1 VLFRIVKRK
10 LIEIEI
16 HAENAINALEI
27 ELEKGQFSCQSLK
40 EHYENVRKKEIITLL
55 CSVRG
60 IDIACE
66 GLNLLELPKL
76 MLKIETKLE
85 ENNITFRKE
94 VTLPYTWI
102 MLVEKEK
109 K

>member
-1 VLFRIVKRK
+1 M
-10 LIEIEI
+10 
-16 HAENAINALEI
+16 
-27 ELEKGQFSCQSLK
+27 
-40 EHYENVRKKEIITLL
+40 
-55 CSVRG
+55 RG

-76 MLKIETKLE
+76 MLKIEAKLE

>member
-1 VLFRIVKRK
+1 
-10 LIEIEI
+10 
-16 HAENAINALEI
+16 
-27 ELEKGQFSCQSLK
+27 
-40 EHYENVRKKEIITLL
+40 
-55 CSVRG
+55 VRG
-60 IDIACE
+60 IDIASE

-85 ENNITFRKE
+85 ANNITFRKE
-94 VTLPYTWI
+94 VALPYTWI